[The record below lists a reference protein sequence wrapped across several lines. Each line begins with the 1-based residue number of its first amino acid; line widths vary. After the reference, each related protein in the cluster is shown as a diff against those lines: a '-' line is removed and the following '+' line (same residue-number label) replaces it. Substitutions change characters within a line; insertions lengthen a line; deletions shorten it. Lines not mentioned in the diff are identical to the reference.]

1 MERTLG
7 CGQLTLK
14 NVGQTVALVG
24 WMQRRRDHGGLIF
37 IDARDR
43 TGIVQLVFHPERETE
58 FHQAETLGREDVL
71 WVQGEVVER
80 GPENVNSNL
89 PTGQV
94 EVKVSAIKR
103 LNRSKTP
110 PFAIEDQTHAAES
123 VRLEY
128 RYLDLRRFPMQR
140 GFRLRHKVFLDIR
153 KFLDGHDFLEI
164 ETPTFTK
171 STPEGARDYLVP
183 SRTFPGSFFA
193 LPQSPQLFKQLL
205 MISGFERYFQIARCY
220 RDEDLRADRQPE
232 FTQLDLEMSFLDDP
246 EPLWSLLE
254 HLMAQL
260 FKDHLGVN
268 LQLPFPRLPYA
279 EVMDR
284 FGSDK
289 PDTRFGME
297 LQDVTDVVKESAF
310 RVFSGTA
317 ASGGVVKGICVQA
330 AAGYNRNTLDNLEK
344 IAKDKGAG
352 GLMWVRLTEEGPQSP
367 VAKHVESQVMESVMQ
382 RLGAG
387 QGDLLLLCAGER
399 KVVNEALGALRL
411 EAAQRENLA
420 QPGWHFLWVYDFP
433 LFTLDEEEQRLVSE
447 HHPFTSPRPEDI
459 HLLEDDPLSARA
471 NGYDLVLNGTELG
484 SGSIRI
490 HQTKVQS
497 QIFKLLQLTPQEA
510 EAKFGFFLKAL
521 EYGAPPHGGIALGL
535 DRLIML
541 MAGHTSIRD
550 VIAFPKTN
558 TAFCPLT
565 QAPVPASEKQ
575 LADLHINV
583 VVPQPSEP

>member
-1 MERTLG
+1 MERTHG
-7 CGQLTLK
+7 CGQLTLEH
-14 NVGQTVALVG
+14 VGQTVALIG

-37 IDARDR
+37 IDMRDR
-43 TGIVQLVFHPERETE
+43 SGIVQLVFHPEKQNE
-58 FHQAETLGREDVL
+58 FQQAEQLGREDVL
-71 WVQGEVVER
+71 WVQGDVVER
-80 GPENVNSNL
+80 GSQNVNAGLS
-89 PTGQV
+89 TGHIEVQV
-94 EVKVSAIKR
+94 VVIKP

-110 PFAIEDQTHAAES
+110 PFPIEDQTNAAES

-128 RYLDLRRFPMQR
+128 RYLDLRRSPMQQ

-153 KFLDGHDFLEI
+153 KFFDAHDFLEI

-205 MISGFERYFQIARCY
+205 MIGGFERYFQIARCY

-246 EPLWSLLE
+246 EPLWTLLE

-260 FKDHLGVN
+260 FQDHLNVD
-268 LQLPFPRLPYA
+268 LELPFPRLPYA
-279 EVMDR
+279 QVMDR

-297 LQDVTDVVKESAF
+297 LQDVTEVVQNSKF

-317 ASGGVVKGICVQA
+317 ASGGVVKGICVQG

-344 IAKDKGAG
+344 LAKDKGAG
-352 GLMWVRLTEEGPQSP
+352 GLMWVRLTAEGPQSP
-367 VAKHVESQVMESVMQ
+367 VTKHVESDVLEGVFA
-382 RLGAG
+382 RLEAK
-387 QGDLLLLCAGER
+387 QGDLLLLCAGTR

-411 EAAQRENLA
+411 EAAQRENLT

-433 LFTLDEEEQRLVSE
+433 LFAEDEEAHRLVSE
-447 HHPFTSPRPEDI
+447 HHPFTSPRQEDLS
-459 HLLEDDPLSARA
+459 LLDEAPLKVRA

-490 HQTKVQS
+490 HQPQVQAR
-497 QIFKLLQLTPQEA
+497 IFELLKLTPQEA
-510 EAKFGFFLKAL
+510 QVKFGFFLKAL
-521 EYGAPPHGGIALGL
+521 QYGAPPHGGIALGL

-565 QAPVPASEKQ
+565 QAPIPATEKQ
-575 LADLHINV
+575 LADLSISV
-583 VVPQPSEP
+583 VEPHPAES